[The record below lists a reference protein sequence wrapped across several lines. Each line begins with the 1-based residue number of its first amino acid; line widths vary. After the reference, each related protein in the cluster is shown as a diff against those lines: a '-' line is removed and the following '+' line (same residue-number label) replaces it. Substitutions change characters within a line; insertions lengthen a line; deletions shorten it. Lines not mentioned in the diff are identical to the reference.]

1 MSRRPER
8 LGEQIRE
15 EISMIIAGDLDD
27 PRVDPVTVTD
37 ARITP
42 DLRNAKV
49 YVSVMGTDEEA
60 ASALSALRSATGFIR
75 QQLGTVLRLKRIPEL
90 HFVHD
95 KTVESAARIE
105 EILSEEVEKAR
116 ERELAGTPPTDDAT
130 DAASS
135 QPGER

>member
-15 EISMIIAGDLDD
+15 ELSMIIAGDLDD
-27 PRVDPVTVTD
+27 PRVDPVTVVDT
-37 ARITP
+37 RITP

-60 ASALSALRSATGFIR
+60 AEALAALRSASGFIR
-75 QQLGTVLRLKRIPEL
+75 QQLGAVLRLKRVPEL
-90 HFVHD
+90 LFVHD
-95 KTVESAARIE
+95 KTVETAARIE

-116 ERELAGTPPTDDAT
+116 ERELAGESSADDAT
-130 DAASS
+130 DAASGQS
-135 QPGER
+135 GER